1 MKPSRTIKSRGTHW
15 NMGAKVG
22 EEVGEVTSKGVEV
35 GGRDEG
41 SLEGCL
47 SRSPGPC

>member
-1 MKPSRTIKSRGTHW
+1 
-15 NMGAKVG
+15 MGAKVG
-22 EEVGEVTSKGVEV
+22 EEVGEVMSRGIEV

-47 SRSPGPC
+47 SRSTGAC